1 MKKILL
7 VALVFFGLQTQAQVG
22 TDLQFSQIIS
32 LSGEF
37 STNVIGTKT
46 YHMIGQVPAGKV
58 WKLNYGN
65 TYRRDWLNCS
75 SIPLSASANYSPR
88 IAGFKDG
95 IYVKKDFLPSG
106 VSYVEIEVDENE
118 TDVKVYF
125 NENDELYILLDS
137 SSSSSNANGGCNRYV
152 FQAIE
157 YTVIP

>member
-1 MKKILL
+1 MNKILL

-65 TYRRDWLNCS
+65 TFQRNWFNCS
-75 SIPLSASANYSPR
+75 SFPLSTSFNYGPT
-88 IAGFKDG
+88 IAGLNGG

-106 VSYVEIEVDENE
+106 FSYVEIEVDVNE

-125 NENDELYILLDS
+125 NENDELYILLDAS
-137 SSSSSNANGGCNRYV
+137 GSNTNANGGCTRYV

>member
-37 STNVIGTKT
+37 STNVIATKT

-65 TYRRDWLNCS
+65 SNNQIFLNCS
-75 SIPLSASANYSPR
+75 VIPLSASNNFIPKISG
-88 IAGFKDG
+88 IKHG
-95 IYVKKDFLPSG
+95 IYVKKDFLTSG
-106 VSYVEIEVDENE
+106 VSYVEIEVDNND

-125 NENDELYILLDS
+125 NENDELYILLDAS
-137 SSSSSNANGGCNRYV
+137 DNNPSASGGCSRYV